1 MKTLWLTSLSS
12 AEDPPRLFGDQMK
25 NYGLD
30 VKGHFWT
37 DDLQKIAWMG
47 AREELTSSNTLLWA
61 ILASDEELL
70 APDNHYGLS
79 ALTITV
85 QAQRGLHFPIAILQT
100 QGDLLSSDQLSTPL
114 KSAHVISFSDPGLG
128 PKLVAKAHMSGKPI
142 PVEYYI
148 DIIANEQIGQWF
160 EVRPTQANWPGV
172 MFGVA
177 GADIAFHAVGPKS
190 QLPDKTVLNYPMQG
204 LKLNM
209 GEKEYLAWAT
219 QNELDPATSYFVKVD
234 GNPESIIFGPYSE
247 EEATDVFAVKL
258 K

>member
-1 MKTLWLTSLSS
+1 MK
-12 AEDPPRLFGDQMK
+12 Q
-25 NYGLD
+25 YGLE

-37 DDLQKIAWMG
+37 GDLQKFAWMG
-47 AREELTSSNTLLWA
+47 PREELTNSNTHLWA

-79 ALTITV
+79 ALTTTV
-85 QAQRGLHFPIAILQT
+85 QAQRGLHFPIVILQT
-100 QGDLLSSDQLSTPL
+100 RGELLSSDQLSTPL
-114 KSAHVISFSDPGLG
+114 RGANVISFSDAGLG
-128 PKLVAKAHMSGKPI
+128 PKLVAKIHTPAKPI
-142 PVEYYI
+142 STEYYI

-160 EVRPTQANWPGV
+160 ELRPTQTNWPGV

-177 GADIAFHAVGPKS
+177 EADIAFHAVGPKGR
-190 QLPDKTVLNYPMQG
+190 LPEKTVLNYPMKG

-219 QNELDPATSYFVKVD
+219 QNELDPETSYFIKVD
-234 GNPESIIFGPYSE
+234 GNPASIIFGPYSE
-247 EEATDVFAVKL
+247 AETTDVFAVKL